1 MSGSRR
7 SAMLAPLLLTFLVGP
22 ALCPTLADESPRTLR
37 LVTHN
42 VFYGFTKRAEPRY
55 SEWKRWMAAQAPDV
69 VSLQELNGYTPEKL
83 SADAAAW
90 GHPHSV
96 LLKPDGFSTGITSRY
111 PITSVKLLRDGFHHG
126 LLRCRTA
133 GIWVYVIH
141 FHPSNYARRIE
152 EAALLRAD
160 IQSLE
165 EASPR
170 IILAGDFNGFSPVDR
185 SHYDSDLQLVPFFRR
200 LDARSPE
207 ARNLNGGSM
216 DYGGIQAI
224 VDQGFIDL
232 LARER
237 RSDMPFVG
245 TFPTPLT
252 ADEDHGTDRRLD
264 YVFVTPNLLPSV
276 VSTAI
281 LRDAATARLSD
292 HFPVRADFRFGPLE
306 GASPGLA
313 EPGSEESVFES
324 APQLLQESGA
334 GEGPVWHPLRGL
346 FTSGDGDIHLRGL
359 DGRQSVFRQAAGS
372 NGLLLDRQRRLVI
385 CEPVLRRVTR
395 LEADGSL
402 QVLAERYNGQ
412 RFNQP
417 NDLTLDSA
425 NRLYFTDPCYG
436 DRSSMELRDADGRTV
451 EGVYRIDPDGR
462 VERILGRELDRP
474 NGITVTP
481 DDRLLYVADNNNSQG
496 GARRLW
502 RFHLQPNGRV
512 DLATQTLIH
521 DWKTTRG
528 PDGMKLDVEGRLYV
542 AAGLNKPNPPHES
555 AEQPTAGIYVFS
567 PAGELLEFVRIPR
580 DETTNC
586 AFGGADGKTLYVTA
600 GGSLW
605 SLRTK
610 VAGRTWL
617 SGDP

>member
-7 SAMLAPLLLTFLVGP
+7 LSMLTTLMLTLLVGSGLRP
-22 ALCPTLADESPRTLR
+22 ALADESPRTLR

-69 VSLQELNGYTPEKL
+69 VSLQELNGYTPERL

-111 PITSVKLLRDGFHHG
+111 PISNVKLLRDGFHHG

-141 FHPSNYARRIE
+141 FHPSNFARRIE

-160 IQSLE
+160 IQSLGE
-165 EASPR
+165 TSPR

-200 LDARSPE
+200 LDERSPE
-207 ARNLNGGSM
+207 ARNLNNGRL

-224 VDQGFIDL
+224 LDQGFIDL

-245 TFPTPLT
+245 TFPAPLT

-281 LRDAATARLSD
+281 LRDAATERLSD
-292 HFPVRADFRFGPLE
+292 HFPVRADFRFGPV
-306 GASPGLA
+306 
-313 EPGSEESVFES
+313 EPGSAESVFES

-334 GEGPVWHPLRGL
+334 GEGPVWHPQRGL
-346 FTSGDGDIHLRGL
+346 FTSGGGDIHLRDL
-359 DGRQSVFRQAAGS
+359 DGNESVFRQAAGS

-402 QVLAERYNGQ
+402 KVLAERYNGQ

-436 DRSSMELRDADGRTV
+436 DRSSMEMRDADGRTV

-502 RFHLQPNGRV
+502 RFHLQPDGRV
-512 DLATQTLIH
+512 DLATQTLLY

-542 AAGLNKPNPPHES
+542 AAGLNRPNPPHES
-555 AEQPTAGIYVFS
+555 AEEPTAGIYVFS
-567 PAGELLEFVRIPR
+567 PVGELLEFVRIPR

-586 AFGGADGKTLYVTA
+586 AFGGTDGKTLYVTA

-605 SLRTK
+605 SIRTK

-617 SGDP
+617 SVEQ